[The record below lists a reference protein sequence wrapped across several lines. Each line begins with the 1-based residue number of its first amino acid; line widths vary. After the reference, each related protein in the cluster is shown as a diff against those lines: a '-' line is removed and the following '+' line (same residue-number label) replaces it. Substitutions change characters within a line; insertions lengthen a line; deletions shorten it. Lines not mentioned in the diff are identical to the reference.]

1 MIKSLYDA
9 LITDTLGGPYLED
22 PEVAAFA
29 YALRAGIRLLLSYAE
44 RVTTYSYIDTM
55 AEPYLDLL
63 AAELRT
69 PYYDAGYDITVKRSL
84 VRQTLRW
91 YQITGT
97 RAAVEELGTTIFGY
111 CKVEEWDEYP
121 IQGYPYHFRVIT
133 QAPASADNVAA
144 FNQILRHVKSARS
157 YLDSVSIYRTID
169 TGGSHAAGAERSV
182 STCHSPIG
190 MRSSP
195 TPARHSWP
203 GSSRAP
209 QPWRSPRS

>member
-169 TGGSHAAGAERSV
+169 TGGSHAAGAVFSV
-182 STCHSPIG
+182 TNPPPI
-190 MRSSP
+190 RC
-195 TPARHSWP
+195 AD
-203 GSSRAP
+203 
-209 QPWRSPRS
+209 

>member
-144 FNQILRHVKSARS
+144 FNQILRHVK
-157 YLDSVSIYRTID
+157 
-169 TGGSHAAGAERSV
+169 ERSV